1 MFEHALR
8 SAPSSQALIACSH
21 MYHVNLWRRR
31 TVDSPRIFRVRGHR
45 TPEYYRALRQHGELQ
60 RDYNLY
66 SDLFS
71 TRVVPTAMKT
81 QEYSHIIM
89 DSCAQR
95 GEHLWKIW
103 TNGLHQQRLVE
114 ENLKLRRLWQ
124 RVSGRAITRRRSQAL
139 VIRSCWCQTGVYYSS
154 IKQLVPYPER
164 QMAQLSISSQQ
175 PGDSTSPSTFGHAA

>member
-21 MYHVNLWRRR
+21 VNLWRRR
-31 TVDSPRIFRVRGHR
+31 TVDSPRILRVRGHR
-45 TPEYYRALRQHGELQ
+45 TPEYHRASRQHGELQ

-71 TRVVPTAMKT
+71 TRVVPTAMRT

-95 GEHLWKIW
+95 GDHLGKIW
-103 TNGLHQQRLVE
+103 TSGLHQQRRVE
-114 ENLKLRRLWQ
+114 GNLKPRRLWQ
-124 RVSGRAITRRRSQAL
+124 RVTGAVTRWRNQAL
-139 VIRSCWCQTGVYYSS
+139 IHCWRPPGVHYSS
-154 IKQLVPYPER
+154 IKHLYLTLSDRWVNVP
-164 QMAQLSISSQQ
+164 
-175 PGDSTSPSTFGHAA
+175 